1 MNKNILALLI
11 IGICCCSSIYAQDE
25 SNSSKPPW
33 RTGGEYLPVR
43 PLIPNPVIKM
53 TITDENGQQLPKEI
67 TEDVPLTVMANS
79 DIFFDEPVEKS
90 ITRNFTFH
98 DPQWLEKPSSFWFV
112 NDWKKNKATPAS
124 TSYDVAPNQMV
135 IIPTTPAEKGAISCF
150 TSRKMC
156 YIREDGQKVTCFA
169 NSSDMRGFK
178 VKDIT
183 PPTCGLE
190 ISVVDGETGKCW
202 PIENPPNHYP
212 LPKTAD
218 MCFSGELFNS
228 PSEIRVIEGFE
239 LGSNMIVKA
248 DDGGINLKKTD
259 VIKVKVIGDDNYKID
274 PDKLKYGV
282 CNGAGGEPSPA
293 SAENADEIDFTKF
306 LIPENPYLYL
316 DASDMAG
323 NRQILFIPINIVE

>member
-1 MNKNILALLI
+1 
-11 IGICCCSSIYAQDE
+11 
-25 SNSSKPPW
+25 
-33 RTGGEYLPVR
+33 
-43 PLIPNPVIKM
+43 
-53 TITDENGQQLPKEI
+53 
-67 TEDVPLTVMANS
+67 
-79 DIFFDEPVEKS
+79 
-90 ITRNFTFH
+90 
-98 DPQWLEKPSSFWFV
+98 
-112 NDWKKNKATPAS
+112 
-124 TSYDVAPNQMV
+124 MV
-135 IIPTTPAEKGAISCF
+135 IIPTTPTDNGSVTCHS
-150 TSRKMC
+150 SRKMQ
-156 YIREDGQKVTCFA
+156 YISEEGNTITCFA
-169 NSSDMRGFK
+169 TSSAASMFK

-239 LGSNMIVKA
+239 LGPNMIVKA

-259 VIKVKVIGDDNYKID
+259 VIKVKVIGDDNYKIN

-282 CNGAGGEPSPA
+282 CNGAGGEPAPA